1 VPNRVWSS
9 AITVPRAHSWLKR
22 AYKLI
27 SLRANNAMYYPS
39 TTMTQVR
46 TTSTAMS
53 TSRTHRH
60 WFAPAFGY
68 NYFAT
73 KSAKAEG
80 FGTWS
85 SIG

>member
-1 VPNRVWSS
+1 MKT
-9 AITVPRAHSWLKR
+9 A
-22 AYKLI
+22 
-27 SLRANNAMYYPS
+27 
-39 TTMTQVR
+39 R
-46 TTSTAMS
+46 TISTAMN
-53 TSRTHRH
+53 TTHRH
-60 WFAPAFGY
+60 WFMPAFGY

>member
-1 VPNRVWSS
+1 
-9 AITVPRAHSWLKR
+9 
-22 AYKLI
+22 
-27 SLRANNAMYYPS
+27 
-39 TTMTQVR
+39 MTQVMNI
-46 TTSTAMS
+46 STAMS
-53 TSRTHRH
+53 TTAAHRH
-60 WFAPAFGY
+60 WFMPAFGY